1 MPTGP
6 FRAIMLASMSILLA
20 ACAASTRVAKTY
32 SDDAYANSS
41 FSNFLVIGVAGNY
54 NSRAQFE
61 RTVVS
66 GLRAEGASASAYYS
80 VVQGNAPISRDA
92 VLGAV
97 QSGSFDAVLVT
108 RVIGQQTDVEVKSG
122 SAGAKATTIGG
133 RPINF
138 FRYNYEELNEP
149 QSINFNTTVVLETEL
164 FSSADEKMIW
174 AIESSSTDAA
184 VVGVL
189 IDNTATSIVS
199 RLRRDGLIGH

>member
-1 MPTGP
+1 
-6 FRAIMLASMSILLA
+6 MLASFSILLA

-54 NSRAQFE
+54 NSRTQFE
-61 RTVVS
+61 RAVVS
-66 GLRAEGASASAYYS
+66 GLRAEGASASPYYS
-80 VVQGNAPISRDA
+80 VVQGNEPISRDA
-92 VLGAV
+92 VLEAV

-108 RVIGQQTDVEVKSG
+108 RVLGQQTDVDVQSG
-122 SAGAKATTIGG
+122 SAATKASTIGG
-133 RPINF
+133 SPINF
-138 FRYNYEELNEP
+138 FRYDYEELNEP

-164 FSSADEKMIW
+164 FSSIDEKMIW
-174 AIESSSTDAA
+174 AIQLSSTDAA
-184 VVGVL
+184 GVGVL

>member
-54 NSRAQFE
+54 SSRAQFE

-80 VVQGNAPISRDA
+80 VVQGNEPISRDA

-108 RVIGQQTDVEVKSG
+108 RVIDQQTDVEVKSG
-122 SAGAKATTIGG
+122 SAGAKATTKGG

-174 AIESSSTDAA
+174 AIQLSSTDAA
-184 VVGVL
+184 GVGVL

>member
-41 FSNFLVIGVAGNY
+41 FNNFLVIGVAGNY

-80 VVQGNAPISRDA
+80 VVQGNEPISRDA

-97 QSGSFDAVLVT
+97 QSGNFDAVLVT
-108 RVIGQQTDVEVKSG
+108 RVISQQTDVDVKSG

-133 RPINF
+133 SPINF

-174 AIESSSTDAA
+174 AIQLSSTDAA
-184 VVGVL
+184 GVGVL

-199 RLRRDGLIGH
+199 RLRRDGLISR

>member
-20 ACAASTRVAKTY
+20 ACAASTRVAKTH

-66 GLRAEGASASAYYS
+66 GLRAEGASASTYYS
-80 VVQGNAPISRDA
+80 VVQGNEPISRDA

-97 QSGSFDAVLVT
+97 QSGGFDAILVT
-108 RVIGQQTDVEVKSG
+108 RVIGQQTDVDVKSG
-122 SAGAKATTIGG
+122 SAGAKASTIGG
-133 RPINF
+133 SPINF
-138 FRYNYEELNEP
+138 FRYDYEELNEP
-149 QSINFNTTVVLETEL
+149 VRISFNTTVVLATEL

-174 AIESSSTDAA
+174 AIESSSTDDA
-184 VVGVL
+184 VIGVL
-189 IDNTATSIVS
+189 IDNVAASIVS
-199 RLRRDGLIGH
+199 RLRRDGLIGR

>member
-1 MPTGP
+1 MPTAP

-54 NSRAQFE
+54 SSRAQFE

-66 GLRAEGASASAYYS
+66 GLRAEGASASPYYS
-80 VVQGNAPISRDA
+80 IVQGNEPISRDA

-108 RVIGQQTDVEVKSG
+108 RVLGQQTDVHVQSG
-122 SAGAKATTIGG
+122 SAATKASTIGG
-133 RPINF
+133 SAINF
-138 FRYNYEELNEP
+138 FRYDYEELNEP
-149 QSINFNTTVVLETEL
+149 VRISFNTTVVLGTEL

-174 AIESSSTDAA
+174 AIESSSTYAA
-184 VVGVL
+184 SVGVL
-189 IDNTATSIVS
+189 IDDTATSIVS
-199 RLRRDGLIGH
+199 RLRRDGLISR

>member
-1 MPTGP
+1 MPTGV
-6 FRAIMLASMSILLA
+6 FRTIMLASFSILLA

-54 NSRAQFE
+54 NSRTQFE
-61 RTVVS
+61 RSVVS
-66 GLRAEGASASAYYS
+66 GLRTAGASASAYYS
-80 VVQGNAPISRDA
+80 VVQGNEPISRDV

-108 RVIGQQTDVEVKSG
+108 RVIGQQTDVHVKSG

-133 RPINF
+133 SPVNF

-149 QSINFNTTVVLETEL
+149 QSISLNTTVVLATEL

-174 AIESSSTDAA
+174 AIESSSTDDA
-184 VVGVL
+184 VIGVL
-189 IDNTATSIVS
+189 IDNVAASIVS
-199 RLRRDGLIGH
+199 RLRRDGLIGR

>member
-1 MPTGP
+1 
-6 FRAIMLASMSILLA
+6 MLVSLSILLTV
-20 ACAASTRVAKTY
+20 CAASTRVAKTY

-66 GLRAEGASASAYYS
+66 GLRAEGASASPYYS
-80 VVQGNAPISRDA
+80 IVQGNEPISRDA

-108 RVIGQQTDVEVKSG
+108 RVLGQQTDVDVQSG
-122 SAGAKATTIGG
+122 SAGTKASTIGG

-174 AIESSSTDAA
+174 AIQLSSTDAA
-184 VVGVL
+184 GVGVL

>member
-6 FRAIMLASMSILLA
+6 FRAIMLALLSILLA

-61 RTVVS
+61 RAVVS

-80 VVQGNAPISRDA
+80 VVQGNEPISRDA

-108 RVIGQQTDVEVKSG
+108 RVIGQQTDVDVKSG

-138 FRYNYEELNEP
+138 FRYNYEELNDP

-174 AIESSSTDAA
+174 AIQSSSTDAA

>member
-1 MPTGP
+1 
-6 FRAIMLASMSILLA
+6 MLASMSILLA

-108 RVIGQQTDVEVKSG
+108 RVIDQQTDVDVKSG

-133 RPINF
+133 SPINF

-174 AIESSSTDAA
+174 AIQLSSTDAA
-184 VVGVL
+184 GVGVL

>member
-32 SDDAYANSS
+32 SDNAYANSS

-80 VVQGNAPISRDA
+80 IVQGNEPISRDA
-92 VLGAV
+92 VLEAV

-108 RVIGQQTDVEVKSG
+108 RVIDQQTDVEVKSG

-149 QSINFNTTVVLETEL
+149 QSINFNTTVVLGTEL

-184 VVGVL
+184 VIGVL
-189 IDNTATSIVS
+189 IDNVAASIVS
-199 RLRRDGLIGH
+199 RLRRDGLIGR

>member
-1 MPTGP
+1 MPTGV
-6 FRAIMLASMSILLA
+6 FRTIMLASFSILLA

-32 SDDAYANSS
+32 SDEAYAKSS

-66 GLRAEGASASAYYS
+66 GLRAEGASASPFYS
-80 VVQGNAPISRDA
+80 IVPGNEPISRDA

-97 QSGSFDAVLVT
+97 RSGSFDAVLVT
-108 RVIGQQTDVEVKSG
+108 RVLDQQTDVHVKSG
-122 SAGAKATTIGG
+122 SAGAKASTIGG
-133 RPINF
+133 SPVNF

-149 QSINFNTTVVLETEL
+149 QSISLNTTVVLATEL

-174 AIESSSTDAA
+174 AIESSSTDDE
-184 VVGVL
+184 VIGVL
-189 IDNTATSIVS
+189 IDNVAASIVG
-199 RLRRDGLIGH
+199 RLRRDGFIDR

>member
-6 FRAIMLASMSILLA
+6 FRVIMLASMSILLA

-32 SDDAYANSS
+32 SDDAYAKSS

-54 NSRAQFE
+54 SSRAQFE

-174 AIESSSTDAA
+174 AIEASSTDAA

-189 IDNTATSIVS
+189 INNTATSIVS

>member
-1 MPTGP
+1 MPTGV
-6 FRAIMLASMSILLA
+6 FRAIMLAIFSILLA

-32 SDDAYANSS
+32 SDDAYANLS

-61 RTVVS
+61 RTVAS

-80 VVQGNAPISRDA
+80 VVQGNEPISRDA

-97 QSGSFDAVLVT
+97 QAGNFDAVLVT
-108 RVIGQQTDVEVKSG
+108 RVLDRQTDVDVKSG

-133 RPINF
+133 SAINF

-149 QSINFNTTVVLETEL
+149 QSISLNTTVVLTTEL

-174 AIESSSTDAA
+174 AIESSSTDDA
-184 VVGVL
+184 VVAVL
-189 IDNTATSIVS
+189 IDNVAASIVS
-199 RLRRDGLIGH
+199 SLRRDGLIGR

>member
-1 MPTGP
+1 
-6 FRAIMLASMSILLA
+6 MLALLSILLA
-20 ACAASTRVAKTY
+20 ACAASIRVAKTY
-32 SDDAYANSS
+32 SDEAYENSS

-80 VVQGNAPISRDA
+80 VVQGNEPISRDA

-108 RVIGQQTDVEVKSG
+108 RVISQQTDVDVKSG

-133 RPINF
+133 SPINF

-149 QSINFNTTVVLETEL
+149 ESINFNTTVVLETEL

-174 AIESSSTDAA
+174 AIQLSSTDAA
-184 VVGVL
+184 GVGVL

>member
-1 MPTGP
+1 MPTAP
-6 FRAIMLASMSILLA
+6 FRAIMLASLSILLA
-20 ACAASTRVAKTY
+20 ACTASTRVAKTY

-54 NSRAQFE
+54 NARAQFE

-80 VVQGNAPISRDA
+80 VVQGNEPISRDA

-149 QSINFNTTVVLETEL
+149 QSINFNMTVVLATEL

-174 AIESSSTDAA
+174 AIESSSTNAA
-184 VVGVL
+184 SVGVL
-189 IDNTATSIVS
+189 IDNTAASIVS
-199 RLRRDGLIGH
+199 RLRRDGLISR

>member
-32 SDDAYANSS
+32 SDDAYTNSS

-80 VVQGNAPISRDA
+80 VVQGNEPISRDA

-108 RVIGQQTDVEVKSG
+108 RVIVQQTDVDVKSG

-174 AIESSSTDAA
+174 AIQLSSTDAA
-184 VVGVL
+184 GVGVL

>member
-54 NSRAQFE
+54 SSRAQFE

-80 VVQGNAPISRDA
+80 VVQGNEPISRDA

-108 RVIGQQTDVEVKSG
+108 RVIGQQTEVDVKSG
-122 SAGAKATTIGG
+122 SAAAKATTIGG

-174 AIESSSTDAA
+174 AIQLSSTDAA
-184 VVGVL
+184 GVGVL

>member
-6 FRAIMLASMSILLA
+6 FRAIMLVSLSILLT

-66 GLRAEGASASAYYS
+66 GLRAEGASASTYYS
-80 VVQGNAPISRDA
+80 VVQGNEPISRDA

-108 RVIGQQTDVEVKSG
+108 RVLGQQTDVDVQSG

-133 RPINF
+133 SPINF
-138 FRYNYEELNEP
+138 FRYDYEELNEP
-149 QSINFNTTVVLETEL
+149 VRISFNTTVVLGTEL

-174 AIESSSTDAA
+174 AIESSSTYAA
-184 VVGVL
+184 SVGVL
-189 IDNTATSIVS
+189 IDDTATSIVS
-199 RLRRDGLIGH
+199 RLRRDGLISR

>member
-1 MPTGP
+1 MPTGV
-6 FRAIMLASMSILLA
+6 FRAIMLAIFSILLT
-20 ACAASTRVAKTY
+20 ACAASTQVAKTY

-41 FSNFLVIGVAGNY
+41 FGNFLVIGVAGNY

-80 VVQGNAPISRDA
+80 IVQGNEPISRDA
-92 VLGAV
+92 VLAAV
-97 QSGSFDAVLVT
+97 QSGNFDAVLVT
-108 RVIGQQTDVEVKSG
+108 RVLDRQMDVAVKSG

-133 RPINF
+133 SPINF

-149 QSINFNTTVVLETEL
+149 QSISLNTTVVLATEL

-174 AIESSSTDAA
+174 AIESSSTDDA
-184 VVGVL
+184 VVAVL
-189 IDNTATSIVS
+189 IDNVAASIVG
-199 RLRRDGLIGH
+199 RLRRDGLIGR

>member
-6 FRAIMLASMSILLA
+6 FRAIMLALLSILLA

-80 VVQGNAPISRDA
+80 VVPGNEPISRDA

-108 RVIGQQTDVEVKSG
+108 RVIDQQTDVEVKSG

-174 AIESSSTDAA
+174 AIQLSSTDAA
-184 VVGVL
+184 GVGVL

>member
-6 FRAIMLASMSILLA
+6 FRAIMLASLSILLA

-66 GLRAEGASASAYYS
+66 GLRAEGTSASPYYS
-80 VVQGNAPISRDA
+80 IVQGNEPISRDA
-92 VLGAV
+92 VLAAV

-108 RVIGQQTDVEVKSG
+108 RVLGQQTDVDVQSG
-122 SAGAKATTIGG
+122 SAETKASTIGG
-133 RPINF
+133 SPINF
-138 FRYNYEELNEP
+138 FRYDYEELNEP
-149 QSINFNTTVVLETEL
+149 VRISFNTTVVLGTEL
-164 FSSADEKMIW
+164 FSSSDEKMIW
-174 AIESSSTDAA
+174 AIESSSTNAA
-184 VVGVL
+184 SVGVL
-189 IDNTATSIVS
+189 IDDTATSIVS
-199 RLRRDGLIGH
+199 RLRRDGLISR

>member
-108 RVIGQQTDVEVKSG
+108 RVIDQQTDVDVKSG

-133 RPINF
+133 SPINF

-174 AIESSSTDAA
+174 AIQLSSTDAA
-184 VVGVL
+184 GVGVL